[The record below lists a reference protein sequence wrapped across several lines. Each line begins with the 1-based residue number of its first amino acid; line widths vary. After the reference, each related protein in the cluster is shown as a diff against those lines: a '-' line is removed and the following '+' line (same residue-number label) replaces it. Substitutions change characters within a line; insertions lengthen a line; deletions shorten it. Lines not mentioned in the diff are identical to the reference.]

1 MHIGK
6 IRNIIKPAVACIA
19 LAVFAAPG
27 TVVSAAALEREGAPL
42 DVVADWKFQQAH
54 STGSIDGGDLVI
66 KDMSGNGNDLHM
78 QTYGKN
84 DYKLSDYVNWSSN
97 SMNGDGGGSLK
108 LNGDSDLAHKK
119 DHPEQRD
126 PKGADFITASGAP
139 INKEQF
145 ANGYTMEFVYYL
157 PDDFNAGTDSWM
169 GLAARQSTNS
179 NMDEHE
185 MGSMSL
191 SISNCKETQFKAANK
206 DNESTM
212 NTDDPNNGVTSWG
225 VTMDHG
231 GVWYHI
237 AVVSDGT
244 NVVTYTNG
252 AKAFRNINKN
262 GNGLY
267 ADPTDGRFRIG
278 SSYYND
284 TFDTSQYNKDDFD
297 KFLRGN
303 LQGGEILPRCAG
315 TGQLDRAQPDRVSQG
330 LRYQR
335 SFRAGQPQ
343 RTYDGFLAGHAEC
356 HPLGAHGD
364 GPSHRPVRFGRFQ
377 S

>member
-126 PKGADFITASGAP
+126 PKGADFITASALPSTKSNLPTDTPWSSCTTFPMTSTPVP
-139 INKEQF
+139 IR
-145 ANGYTMEFVYYL
+145 G
-157 PDDFNAGTDSWM
+157 W
-169 GLAARQSTNS
+169 GLRPGNPQTATW
-179 NMDEHE
+179 
-185 MGSMSL
+185 
-191 SISNCKETQFKAANK
+191 
-206 DNESTM
+206 M
-212 NTDDPNNGVTSWG
+212 NTRWG
-225 VTMDHG
+225 
-231 GVWYHI
+231 
-237 AVVSDGT
+237 
-244 NVVTYTNG
+244 
-252 AKAFRNINKN
+252 R
-262 GNGLY
+262 
-267 ADPTDGRFRIG
+267 
-278 SSYYND
+278 
-284 TFDTSQYNKDDFD
+284 
-297 KFLRGN
+297 
-303 LQGGEILPRCAG
+303 
-315 TGQLDRAQPDRVSQG
+315 
-330 LRYQR
+330 
-335 SFRAGQPQ
+335 
-343 RTYDGFLAGHAEC
+343 
-356 HPLGAHGD
+356 
-364 GPSHRPVRFGRFQ
+364 
-377 S
+377 

>member
-139 INKEQF
+139 ITKEHHRR
-145 ANGYTMEFVYYL
+145 NL
-157 PDDFNAGTDSWM
+157 PTDTPWRSCTAFPMTSTPVPIRGW
-169 GLAARQSTNS
+169 GLRPGNPQTATW
-179 NMDEHE
+179 
-185 MGSMSL
+185 
-191 SISNCKETQFKAANK
+191 
-206 DNESTM
+206 M
-212 NTDDPNNGVTSWG
+212 NTRWG
-225 VTMDHG
+225 
-231 GVWYHI
+231 
-237 AVVSDGT
+237 
-244 NVVTYTNG
+244 
-252 AKAFRNINKN
+252 R
-262 GNGLY
+262 
-267 ADPTDGRFRIG
+267 
-278 SSYYND
+278 
-284 TFDTSQYNKDDFD
+284 
-297 KFLRGN
+297 
-303 LQGGEILPRCAG
+303 
-315 TGQLDRAQPDRVSQG
+315 
-330 LRYQR
+330 
-335 SFRAGQPQ
+335 
-343 RTYDGFLAGHAEC
+343 
-356 HPLGAHGD
+356 
-364 GPSHRPVRFGRFQ
+364 
-377 S
+377 

>member
-1 MHIGK
+1 MHIGR

-19 LAVFAAPG
+19 LAVFTAPG
-27 TVVSAAALEREGAPL
+27 TVASAAAFEREGAPL

-54 STGSIDGGDLVI
+54 SAGSIDGGDLVI

-126 PKGADFITASGAP
+126 PKGADFITASDAP

-179 NMDEHE
+179 NW
-185 MGSMSL
+185 
-191 SISNCKETQFKAANK
+191 
-206 DNESTM
+206 M
-212 NTDDPNNGVTSWG
+212 NTRWG
-225 VTMDHG
+225 
-231 GVWYHI
+231 
-237 AVVSDGT
+237 
-244 NVVTYTNG
+244 
-252 AKAFRNINKN
+252 R
-262 GNGLY
+262 
-267 ADPTDGRFRIG
+267 
-278 SSYYND
+278 
-284 TFDTSQYNKDDFD
+284 
-297 KFLRGN
+297 
-303 LQGGEILPRCAG
+303 
-315 TGQLDRAQPDRVSQG
+315 
-330 LRYQR
+330 
-335 SFRAGQPQ
+335 
-343 RTYDGFLAGHAEC
+343 
-356 HPLGAHGD
+356 
-364 GPSHRPVRFGRFQ
+364 
-377 S
+377 